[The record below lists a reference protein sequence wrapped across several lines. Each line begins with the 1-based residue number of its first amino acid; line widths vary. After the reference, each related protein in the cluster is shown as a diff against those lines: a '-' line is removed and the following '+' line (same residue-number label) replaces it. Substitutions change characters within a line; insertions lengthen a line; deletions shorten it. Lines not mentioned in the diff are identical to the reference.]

1 MVVITSGCVQIDC
14 VMKTTYTHTNNN
26 NNQLKPTRAA
36 NIAAEI
42 MEDAH
47 PDMNF
52 RYSVVRARV
61 SAQINKHPLATDSEI
76 KRRFYNGLLSALF
89 AA

>member
-1 MVVITSGCVQIDC
+1 MTCA
-14 VMKTTYTHTNNN
+14 MKTNYNQSNNN
-26 NNQLKPTRAA
+26 NNRIKPTRSA

-42 MEDAH
+42 MEDSH

-52 RYSVVRARV
+52 RFSVVRARV
-61 SAQINKHPLATDSEI
+61 SAMIYKHPLATDSEI
-76 KRRFYNGLLSALF
+76 KRRFYNGLLSELF

>member
-1 MVVITSGCVQIDC
+1 MTCA
-14 VMKTTYTHTNNN
+14 MKTNYIHSNNN
-26 NNQLKPTRAA
+26 NNRIKPTRAA

-61 SAQINKHPLATDSEI
+61 SAMIYKHPLATDSEI
-76 KRRFYNGLLSALF
+76 KRRFYNGLLGALF